1 MSDASADRPTEQ
13 LVQQRIRNR
22 VIDYLELAASFDE
35 QRRYEQAAPIAHV
48 PYEVINQWDDQFP
61 QGLRSELDRSTVY
74 TPDEAA
80 ALTAFRAVL
89 DKVSRAVPV
98 DFPSLAK
105 IQSMPAWADLRDA
118 AATALAVLVRRG
130 RMPEDREVS
139 Q

>member
-1 MSDASADRPTEQ
+1 MSDANADRPTEQ

-35 QRRYEQAAPIAHV
+35 QRRYELAAPIAHI

-61 QGLRSELDRSTVY
+61 QGLQSELDRSTVY

-89 DKVSRAVPV
+89 DEVSRAVPD

-105 IQSMPAWADLRDA
+105 VQSMPAWADLRDA
-118 AATALAVLVRRG
+118 AARALAVLVRRG